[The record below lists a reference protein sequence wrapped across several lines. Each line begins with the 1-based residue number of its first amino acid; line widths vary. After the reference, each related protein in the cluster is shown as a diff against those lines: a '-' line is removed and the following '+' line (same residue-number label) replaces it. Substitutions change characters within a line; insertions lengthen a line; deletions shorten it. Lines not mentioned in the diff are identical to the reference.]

1 MAGSDSSDGKLSPEL
16 RRRLV
21 AAIMNG
27 PAERLRQRQITHFQ
41 NVDRVVRLL
50 GGCSEEQ
57 VADWFDR
64 MLEDAEPGTE
74 PVVLK
79 VIEDIKAARSA
90 KLSS

>member
-27 PAERLRQRQITHFQ
+27 PAERLRQKQIAHLEH
-41 NVDRVVRLL
+41 VDRVVRLL
-50 GGCSEEQ
+50 GDRSEEQ
-57 VADWFDR
+57 DADWLDR

-74 PVVLK
+74 SVV
-79 VIEDIKAARSA
+79 
-90 KLSS
+90 